1 MGTLITMDGVM
12 VMEILI
18 AMDGVMVMETLIT
31 MDGAMVMETLTM
43 VMAGI
48 MEIPTMAMGILITAE
63 MALVLEVILDLVMGT
78 VDSETVDSET
88 EMQDRHLILVT
99 GRAEV
104 LLTLRMDQLMAQMA
118 MVNTKTIH

>member
-1 MGTLITMDGVM
+1 
-12 VMEILI
+12 
-18 AMDGVMVMETLIT
+18 METLIT